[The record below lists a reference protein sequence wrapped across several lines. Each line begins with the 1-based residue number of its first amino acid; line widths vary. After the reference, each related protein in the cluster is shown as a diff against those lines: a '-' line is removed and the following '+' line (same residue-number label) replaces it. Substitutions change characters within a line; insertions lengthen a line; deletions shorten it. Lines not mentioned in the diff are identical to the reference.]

1 VEKIVAFSCKG
12 RMCPSCWARRTADTA
27 AHLVERVFPEAR
39 YRQWVL
45 TFPWELRYHLATDRA
60 FNSAALR
67 VFMRTLASWLRLRGR
82 RLGLRDGRTGAVACL
97 QRFGGI
103 LNLNPHIHALLPD
116 GLFVPG
122 PSPDANTAPTDPGVN
137 CGLVFV
143 PLPPPTDT
151 EFADLAV
158 KLAARLGALARR
170 RFQQAEDEL
179 HLLDAD
185 TLPLRTSAAESVR
198 PPGQRARTPDEA
210 RESRLTVLPDKP
222 LCSRI
227 HGFSLHA
234 ARIVEPDDRTGL
246 ERLARYCLRAPYSL
260 DRLSLTA
267 DGMVRYKLYRPW
279 PTPTGRT
286 EILLEPLAFMR
297 RLAALLPGPYVNMIR
312 YYGVFASRAKCRDLL
327 PLPPVKIDAATT
339 DVSPDPSATPAPAP
353 ANAAAAATG
362 APDTGTGKDPTA
374 TTSTPATRC
383 RRPRYL
389 SWACLLKRVLDV
401 AALSCP
407 RCHGPMVVLAFLS
420 DPVVVEKILKHLELP
435 TTPPPLG
442 PDRSAV
448 EECDPCMDACVS
460 GDDPTDGQGPPS
472 DPARRPRAARPPPL
486 NLAVDAPAPHV
497 PVQPRPAG
505 PPPGGAWPHT
515 SQPHTASDTLRWGA
529 PPRGAFT
536 PTPFF
541 RARTDRPASANP
553 RFPIGRPP
561 TPPRLTLYLALRC
574 VSWVILP
581 IHRLCL

>member
-1 VEKIVAFSCKG
+1 MRPSLRSVAPLPHIAFERTPGIASRPMPRGWRRREPDKTALHIVVRENLQTFLAEGRRRSDSGNGYPAFVEHEFTRYIRCGMLAWGFSRLRCPSCGLEKIVAFSCKG

-27 AHLVERVFPEAR
+27 AHLVDRVFPEAR

-67 VFMRTLASWLRLRGR
+67 IFMRTLAAWLRLRGR

-122 PSPDANTAPTDPGVN
+122 PTPDANTAPAGPGLGPGVS
-137 CGLVFV
+137 GRLVFV
-143 PLPPPTDT
+143 PLPPPSDR

-158 KLAARLGALARR
+158 KLADRLGALARR
-170 RFQQAEDEL
+170 RFKQAEEEL
-179 HLLDAD
+179 PGLDAD
-185 TLPLRTSAAESVR
+185 TLPLRTSAAESVQV
-198 PPGQRARTPDEA
+198 PGQRPRTFDEA
-210 RESRLTVLPDKP
+210 REPRLTVLPDKP

-227 HGFSLHA
+227 NGFSLHA
-234 ARIVEPDDRTGL
+234 ARTVEPDDRAGL

-260 DRLSLTA
+260 DRLSLTT

-312 YYGVFASRAKCRDLL
+312 YYGVFANRSKCRDRL
-327 PLPPVKIDAATT
+327 PLPPLKTDAAPADAGT
-339 DVSPDPSATPAPAP
+339 DPGATPAPAT
-353 ANAAAAATG
+353 ATATG
-362 APDTGTGKDPTA
+362 TPDNDNGKDPTA
-374 TTSTPATRC
+374 PASTPATRG

-407 RCHGPMVVLAFLS
+407 RCHNPMVVLAFLS
-420 DPVVVEKILKHLELP
+420 DPVVVEKILKHLDLP
-435 TTPPPLG
+435 TAPPPLG
-442 PDRSAV
+442 PDRRAA
-448 EECDPCMDACVS
+448 EEFDPCLDVGVS
-460 GDDPTDGQGPPS
+460 GDDPDDRQGPLP
-472 DPARRPRAARPPPL
+472 DPARRPRTARPPP
-486 NLAVDAPAPHV
+486 
-497 PVQPRPAG
+497 
-505 PPPGGAWPHT
+505 
-515 SQPHTASDTLRWGA
+515 
-529 PPRGAFT
+529 
-536 PTPFF
+536 
-541 RARTDRPASANP
+541 
-553 RFPIGRPP
+553 
-561 TPPRLTLYLALRC
+561 
-574 VSWVILP
+574 
-581 IHRLCL
+581 